1 LGINYYDQLTPE
13 QMELLYSAVDQVQNI
28 DTKTSDSNEHDE
40 RQVSSGHV
48 LSQDV
53 TDKTVSAGA
62 LYSNSIYSVVNWSE
76 KFIPKLS
83 FPVLNNALSVDS
95 AQGSVSILKIV
106 LIILL
111 SISDIEP
118 LL

>member
-1 LGINYYDQLTPE
+1 MSDMESRIINTILSMETEPCAESTDNALFSTGNDSLGINFSDQLTPE

-62 LYSNSIYSVVNWSE
+62 NNEDSNE
-76 KFIPKLS
+76 
-83 FPVLNNALSVDS
+83 VLNEGMCITDC
-95 AQGSVSILKIV
+95 
-106 LIILL
+106 
-111 SISDIEP
+111 
-118 LL
+118 